1 MNILTDLGDTLLSK
15 GYLRLA
21 ELTGPDGGAQ
31 SKKSFSTAKARK
43 SLLKMLIISDISHA
57 NIV

>member
-21 ELTGPDGGAQ
+21 ELKGSDGGAQ
-31 SKKSFSTAKARK
+31 SKKSFSTTKARK
-43 SLLKMLIISDISHA
+43 S
-57 NIV
+57 V